1 MSHDPVFEEKIIV
14 WLINHDQITIIIVTE
29 EYETL
34 KKNYMKDKYR
44 NKKKGSYF

>member
-34 KKNYMKDKYR
+34 KKIIWKTNTEI
-44 NKKKGSYF
+44 KKKGLYF